1 MKNKAKLK
9 LAGVLLGAALS
20 STGAYAGNGS
30 CGAGKCG
37 GEAKKMEK
45 KGACGTGKCGSKD
58 EMKGNAGK
66 KASGACVIAV
76 LNKAKELLLFL
87 CPVKSLKLFGYTA
100 IEGFTFAGDKFLS
113 SSDCKSNI
121 ALDSIFFVNA
131 KSLFSFNTAQLES
144 KITDRQRNCRNI
156 SILVRYS

>member
-1 MKNKAKLK
+1 MVKLSKPTLSTTVKNSPF
-9 LAGVLLGAALS
+9 AA
-20 STGAYAGNGS
+20 
-30 CGAGKCG
+30 CF
-37 GEAKKMEK
+37 
-45 KGACGTGKCGSKD
+45 
-58 EMKGNAGK
+58 NALIK

-100 IEGFTFAGDKFLS
+100 IEGFTFAGNKFLS

-121 ALDSIFFVNA
+121 ALVSIFFVNA